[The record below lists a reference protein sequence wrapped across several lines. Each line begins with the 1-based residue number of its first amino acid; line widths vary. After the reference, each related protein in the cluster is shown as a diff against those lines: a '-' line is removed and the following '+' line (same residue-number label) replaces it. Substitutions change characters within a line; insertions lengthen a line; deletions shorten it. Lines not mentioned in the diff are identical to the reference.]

1 MTEIRSIT
9 IAAAT
14 SPSDL
19 ALTRELF
26 VEYAASL
33 GFDLAFQEFE
43 AEIASLPGDYRPPW
57 GAILLARVGAADAGC
72 VALRP
77 LAADICEM
85 KRLYVRSAHRGLG
98 LGRTLAAAVVEHAR
112 RIGYLT
118 MRLDTVPA
126 MREAA
131 ALYESLGFRDIEPY
145 RFNPIPGTRYME
157 LGLRGAVLRKLQR
170 ISAPPEGVS

>member
-1 MTEIRSIT
+1 MTDMQFVT
-9 IAAAT
+9 IAAAAG
-14 SPSDL
+14 SSDM
-19 ALTRELF
+19 AAARELF
-26 VEYAASL
+26 AEYAASL
-33 GFDLAFQEFE
+33 GFDLSFQEFE
-43 AEIASLPGDYRPPW
+43 AELTSLPGDYRPPW
-57 GAILLARVGAADAGC
+57 GAILLARVGAAAAGC

-77 LAADICEM
+77 LAADACEM

-98 LGRTLAAAVVEHAR
+98 LGRTLATAVVEHAR

-145 RFNPIPGTRYME
+145 RFNPIPGTRYLE
-157 LGLRGAVLRKLQR
+157 LSFRGRGLRKLQSEPR
-170 ISAPPEGVS
+170 AHEGG

>member
-1 MTEIRSIT
+1 MNEMRSIT
-9 IAAAT
+9 IAPAT
-14 SPSDL
+14 GSSDL
-19 ALTRELF
+19 AAARELF

-57 GAILLARVGAADAGC
+57 GAILLARVDAAAAGC

-77 LAADICEM
+77 LEGDVCEM
-85 KRLYVRSAHRGLG
+85 KRLYVRGAHRGLG
-98 LGRTLAAAVVEHAR
+98 LGRTLATAVVDHAR
-112 RIGYLT
+112 RVGYEA
-118 MRLDTVPA
+118 MRVDTVPA

-157 LGLRGAVLRKLQR
+157 LNFRGAV
-170 ISAPPEGVS
+170 

>member
-1 MTEIRSIT
+1 MADMPSIT

-14 SPSDL
+14 GPSDI
-19 ALTRELF
+19 AATRELF

-33 GFDLAFQEFE
+33 GFDLAFQEFD
-43 AEIASLPGDYRPPW
+43 AELASLPGDYRTPC
-57 GAILLARVGAADAGC
+57 GAILLARAGAAVAGC

-77 LAADICEM
+77 LAADTCEM
-85 KRLYVRSAHRGLG
+85 KRLYVRGAHRGLG
-98 LGRTLAAAVVEHAR
+98 LGRTLATAVIEHAR
-112 RIGYLT
+112 RIGYET

-126 MREAA
+126 MHQAA

-157 LGLRGAVLRKLQR
+157 LNLRGPA
-170 ISAPPEGVS
+170 